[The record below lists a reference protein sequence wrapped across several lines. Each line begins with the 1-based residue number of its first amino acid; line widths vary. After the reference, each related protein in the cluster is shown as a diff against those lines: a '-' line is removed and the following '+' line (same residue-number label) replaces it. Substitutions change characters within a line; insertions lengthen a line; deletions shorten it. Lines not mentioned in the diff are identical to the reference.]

1 MALVQPMRPSRP
13 HRPQLVAGLTLER
26 WPRLPCSH
34 PFCLPLCAA
43 SRPFVLHAHPLPL
56 QHLLPLLLWPLCLQ
70 LRLFVPLQLHQ
81 KFNLRPCLLHL
92 RLRLLHP
99 LRP

>member
-1 MALVQPMRPSRP
+1 MV
-13 HRPQLVAGLTLER
+13 GLTLA
-26 WPRLPCSH
+26 RLPPLPCLH
-34 PFCLPLCAA
+34 PSFLPLCAA
-43 SRPFVLHAHPLPL
+43 SRPFVLRVHPLPL
-56 QHLLPLLLWPLCLQ
+56 PHPLLLWPLCLP

-81 KFNLRPCLLHL
+81 KFNLQPCLLHL